1 MNIHEAKDPDTP
13 KKVSEQIK
21 EKEFAQVSGEYE
33 VAEFLISKETTPLD
47 ETTNPMMINSQETFA
62 DKMQTHRPPRLE
74 IKTKARNQERFI
86 SQPPSTTPKK
96 QLEESGFR
104 YNTHVSTERQ

>member
-47 ETTNPMMINSQETFA
+47 EATNPMMINS
-62 DKMQTHRPPRLE
+62 
-74 IKTKARNQERFI
+74 
-86 SQPPSTTPKK
+86 
-96 QLEESGFR
+96 
-104 YNTHVSTERQ
+104 